1 MQDVRVRCCTTDG
14 CNNEENVFRSSQV
27 QNMSSM
33 LMIVVISLTLF
44 LNWACSQNIFLFAR
58 INHFF
63 FHSSVTLLHLRC
75 SHCISQHCV
84 SSSSGNNPSL
94 PGGNSRTDIF
104 FWSDSSSCI
113 YQLWL
118 SCSTTH
124 TRYYSWDR
132 QSHTPN
138 MLKTIIIRVDIKRSS
153 CCASID
159 CLAVL
164 FSVSL
169 VVTIQVQVQFQSS
182 IPKSKSRFQVY
193 SLNSKL

>member
-63 FHSSVTLLHLRC
+63 FHSFLTLSHLRC
-75 SHCISQHCV
+75 SRCISQHCV
-84 SSSSGNNPSL
+84 SSSSRNNPSL

-104 FWSDSSSCI
+104 SWSDSSSCI

-124 TRYYSWDR
+124 TGYYSWDR
-132 QSHTPN
+132 QSHIPN
-138 MLKTIIIRVDIKRSS
+138 TLKTIIIRVDTKRR
-153 CCASID
+153 
-159 CLAVL
+159 LAVFL
-164 FSVSL
+164 LTVSL
-169 VVTIQVQVQFQSS
+169 SYCLTVLVH
-182 IPKSKSRFQVY
+182 
-193 SLNSKL
+193 L